1 MDNNSLYSNIYKG
14 KIKESIY
21 QVTKLVI
28 EDKNGKNIEFI
39 ENTFISICSY
49 IGTYISI
56 VDVRLWIDVLEETY
70 EFIKS
75 DKVVIKK
82 IYILLTKLCIVCDIY
97 IKNPI
102 SKSGVLT
109 LQKLREKI
117 IDIFNNSDK
126 NISYEIISKFDDILP
141 PNNSETYD
149 LAKLIISG
157 ITNIINSTSCFSHD
171 QLDDLTMMS
180 NKLRDIFDYLSR
192 KTYKF
197 ETKFYHSDNDSIW
210 FLWGIIKILCK
221 EDIGIVVFDLFMYNY
236 TKKFKQE
243 RLGLL
248 WGMTIILVY
257 LSKKNIARVW
267 NEEEI
272 ILIKKVNEVS
282 MDMFKH
288 IKKELN
294 GNKEEE
300 HKYIETF
307 NNNSNNNGLNILM
320 NYVPTLNEV
329 PSIQYD
335 NNDIIDNID
344 NDIDNTKKIKYNRK

>member
-21 QVTKLVI
+21 QVTKLI
-28 EDKNGKNIEFI
+28 IQDTNGKNIELI
-39 ENTFISICSY
+39 ENIFISICSY

-56 VDVRLWIDVLEETY
+56 VDIRLWIDVLEETY

-126 NISYEIISKFDDILP
+126 NISYEIISKFDDVLP

-149 LAKLIISG
+149 LAKLIIAG
-157 ITNIINSTSCFSHD
+157 ITNIINSTSSFSYD
-171 QLDDLTMMS
+171 ELDDLIIHS
-180 NKLRDIFDYLSR
+180 NKLRDTFDYLSR

-210 FLWGIIKILCK
+210 FLWGVIRILCK
-221 EDIGIVVFDLFMYNY
+221 EDIGMVAFDLFMYHY

-248 WGMTIILVY
+248 WGMTIVLIY

-288 IKKELN
+288 IKKELS
-294 GNKEEE
+294 GNTENE
-300 HKYIETF
+300 YIETF
-307 NNNSNNNGLNILM
+307 NDTNNTGLNVLI
-320 NYVPTLNEV
+320 NYVPILNEV
-329 PSIQYD
+329 PNIEYNSSENLE
-335 NNDIIDNID
+335 NNDN
-344 NDIDNTKKIKYNRK
+344 DNTKKIKYNKK

>member
-1 MDNNSLYSNIYKG
+1 MDSNSLYCNIYKG

-21 QVTKLVI
+21 KVTKLVI
-28 EDKNGKNIEFI
+28 EDTNGKNIEFI

-56 VDVRLWIDVLEETY
+56 IDIRLWIDVMEETY

-109 LQKLREKI
+109 LVKLREKI
-117 IDIFNNSDK
+117 IDIFNTSDK
-126 NISYEIISKFDDILP
+126 NINYELINKFDDVLP

-157 ITNIINSTSCFSHD
+157 VTNITNECNDISHD
-171 QLDDLTMMS
+171 NYDQLIIVS
-180 NKLRDIFDYLSR
+180 NKLRDTFDYLSR

-221 EDIGIVVFDLFMYNY
+221 EDIGILSFELFMQNY
-236 TKKFKQE
+236 SKKLKNE
-243 RLGLL
+243 RMGLL
-248 WGMTIILVY
+248 WGMTIVLIF
-257 LSKKNIARVW
+257 LSKKNVARVW
-267 NEEEI
+267 NDEEI

-282 MDMFKH
+282 LEMYKH
-288 IKKELN
+288 IKNELN
-294 GNKEEE
+294 GTNEKEQPN
-300 HKYIETF
+300 I
-307 NNNSNNNGLNILM
+307 NNINNNNNGLSILM
-320 NYVPTLNEV
+320 NYVPIINNTQTIEFNE
-329 PSIQYD
+329 
-335 NNDIIDNID
+335 NNYADADAD
-344 NDIDNTKKIKYNRK
+344 NDDNTKKIKYNKK

>member
-1 MDNNSLYSNIYKG
+1 MDTDSLYSNIYKG

-21 QVTKLVI
+21 KVTKLVI
-28 EDKNGKNIEFI
+28 EDTNGKNIEFI

-56 VDVRLWIDVLEETY
+56 VDIRLWIDVMEETY

-75 DKVVIKK
+75 ENVVIKN
-82 IYILLTKLCIVCDIY
+82 IYVLLTKLCIVCDIY

-117 IDIFNNSDK
+117 IDIFNTSDK
-126 NISYEIISKFDDILP
+126 NISYEIINKFDNVLP

-157 ITNIINSTSCFSHD
+157 VTNITNECNNISCDNYDELIIT
-171 QLDDLTMMS
+171 S
-180 NKLRDIFDYLSR
+180 NKLRDTFDYLSR

-221 EDIGIVVFDLFMYNY
+221 EDIGILSFELFMHNY
-236 TKKFKQE
+236 SKKFKLE
-243 RLGLL
+243 RMGLL
-248 WGMTIILVY
+248 WGMTIVLIY
-257 LSKKNIARVW
+257 LSKKNVARVW
-267 NEEEI
+267 NDEEI

-288 IKKELN
+288 IKNELN
-294 GNKEEE
+294 GNKEQQQEIQE
-300 HKYIETF
+300 DQKYIQT
-307 NNNSNNNGLNILM
+307 NNNGLNILI
-320 NYVPTLNEV
+320 NYVPIINDMQSIEFNEK
-329 PSIQYD
+329 
-335 NNDIIDNID
+335 NDFE
-344 NDIDNTKKIKYNRK
+344 NDDDTTKKIKYNKK

>member
-21 QVTKLVI
+21 LVTKLVI
-28 EDKNGKNIEFI
+28 EDSNGKNIEFI

-70 EFIKS
+70 EFIKT
-75 DKVVIKK
+75 DKFVIKN

-117 IDIFNNSDK
+117 VDIFDNSDK
-126 NISYEIISKFDDILP
+126 NINYEIITKYEDVLP

-157 ITNIINSTSCFSHD
+157 VTNMINGCNNISYD
-171 QLDDLTMMS
+171 DLDDLIIMS
-180 NKLRDIFDYLSR
+180 NKLRDTFDYLSR

-210 FLWGIIKILCK
+210 FLWGVIKILSK
-221 EDIGIVVFDLFMYNY
+221 EDIGMITFELFMHNY

-248 WGMTIILVY
+248 WGATIILVY
-257 LSKKNIARVW
+257 LSKKNVARVW
-267 NEEEI
+267 NDEEV

-288 IKKELN
+288 IKKELS
-294 GNKEEE
+294 GDTKE
-300 HKYIETF
+300 KQKNVQLY
-307 NNNSNNNGLNILM
+307 NYNSNDNGLNILM
-320 NYVPTLNEV
+320 NYIPVINEV
-329 PSIQYD
+329 PTIQYNYNEELQD
-335 NNDIIDNID
+335 ND
-344 NDIDNTKKIKYNRK
+344 NDIDNIKKIRYNKK

>member
-28 EDKNGKNIEFI
+28 EDTNGKNIEFI

-75 DKVVIKK
+75 DKVVIKT

-126 NISYEIISKFDDILP
+126 NISYEIISKFDDVLP

-149 LAKLIISG
+149 LAKLIIAG
-157 ITNIINSTSCFSHD
+157 VTNIINSTNSFSYD
-171 QLDDLTMMS
+171 QIDDLITLS
-180 NKLRDIFDYLSR
+180 NKLRDTFDYLSR

-221 EDIGIVVFDLFMYNY
+221 EDIGIVAFDLFMYNY

-257 LSKKNIARVW
+257 LTKKNIARVW

-272 ILIKKVNEVS
+272 LLIKKVNEVS

-288 IKKELN
+288 IKKELK
-294 GNKEEE
+294 GNNEQEN
-300 HKYIETF
+300 KYIETF
-307 NNNSNNNGLNILM
+307 NNDTNHKGLNILM
-320 NYVPTLNEV
+320 NFVPILNEV

-335 NNDIIDNID
+335 NNENNGNID
-344 NDIDNTKKIKYNRK
+344 NDIDNTKKIRYNRK

>member
-28 EDKNGKNIEFI
+28 EDTNGKNIEFI
-39 ENTFISICSY
+39 ENTFISICAY

-82 IYILLTKLCIVCDIY
+82 IYILLTKLCVVCDIY

-109 LQKLREKI
+109 IQKLREKI

-126 NISYEIISKFDDILP
+126 NINYETITKFDDVLP

-157 ITNIINSTSCFSHD
+157 VTNILKVCNDISYDEVDNLVT
-171 QLDDLTMMS
+171 MS

-210 FLWGIIKILCK
+210 FLWGVIRILCK
-221 EDIGIVVFDLFMYNY
+221 EDIGMVAFELFMYNY
-236 TKKFKQE
+236 TKKLKTE

-248 WGMTIILVY
+248 WGMTIALIY
-257 LSKKNIARVW
+257 LSKKNVARVW

-272 ILIKKVNEVS
+272 ILIKKVNEVG

-294 GNKEEE
+294 VDSKETEYE
-300 HKYIETF
+300 SNNIPTY
-307 NNNSNNNGLNILM
+307 NNNDGLSVLM
-320 NYVPTLNEV
+320 NYVPIINDV
-329 PSIQYD
+329 PAIQYNE
-335 NNDIIDNID
+335 NNASGESDY
-344 NDIDNTKKIKYNRK
+344 DNTKKIKYSK